1 MQECNSMEKEQS
13 LVPVVGSKN
22 GSQLIIPEEKSE
34 NERKSEEDEF
44 NYDLEG
50 EHSET
55 YSSFSKKRKIL
66 IVFIVTIAGFLGPVS
81 GNIYIPILPMLQEVF
96 HVSETCINATVSVFM
111 AVFALAPL
119 IWAPWADFGG
129 RKALYIESLFFFI
142 LANILLASLPPNIG
156 GLYFLRIV
164 QAFGASSVVSV
175 GAGVIVDIIEGEN
188 RGKAISYF
196 MLGPQLGP
204 ILGPILSSIA
214 SDGSWRWIFGFQAI
228 LGCFVYLMIL
238 FLLPET
244 LRYLVGN
251 GSYYKNRWIVMPKLR
266 QKRIV
271 QDKRFPKPPKPT
283 LKNFYFMLKYKPVLL
298 CSINSGLLFGAF
310 YGMSVTFSRVLD
322 ELYHFS
328 NIEKSISYICP
339 GISLISGSISG
350 GRLSDSLR
358 KRILAQKK
366 EYIPENR
373 FSIQLVGLLISI
385 AGLLGYGWSI
395 QKQTHV
401 SVIFIFT
408 FLGGF
413 GVTWVFVTTT
423 TYLAECTPSQTAT
436 NVAIGNFMRNIA
448 AAISSAIM
456 ARLIRIMGFG
466 WCFTGL
472 ALTEL
477 LCVAIL
483 IVLIIY
489 GPKWRNEFKTSLRK

>member
-1 MQECNSMEKEQS
+1 MQECNSFKKEHEGFS
-13 LVPVVGSKN
+13 EAENKIRN
-22 GSQLIIPEEKSE
+22 QLIIPEEE
-34 NERKSEEDEF
+34 NLDDKNDVEF
-44 NYDLEG
+44 NYDFDG
-50 EHSET
+50 EHDEA

-66 IVFIVTIAGFLGPVS
+66 VVFIVTCAGFLGPVS

-96 HVSETCINATVSVFM
+96 NVSETCINATVSVFM
-111 AVFALAPL
+111 AVFAFAPL

-156 GLYFLRIV
+156 GLFFLRIV

-204 ILGPILSSIA
+204 ILGPILSSMA
-214 SDGSWRWIFGFQAI
+214 SNGSWRWIFGFQAI
-228 LGCFVYLMIL
+228 LGCAVYLMIL
-238 FLLPET
+238 FFLPET

-251 GSYYKNRWIVMPKLR
+251 GSHYKNGWLVMPKLR
-266 QKRIV
+266 QQRLT
-271 QDKRFPKPPKPT
+271 QDNERFPRPPKPT

-322 ELYHFS
+322 ERYHFS
-328 NIEKSISYICP
+328 NVEKSISYICP

-358 KRILAQKK
+358 HRISAKKK

-373 FSIQLVGLLISI
+373 FSIQVVGLLISI

-395 QKQTHV
+395 QKHTHV
-401 SVIFIFT
+401 SVVFIFT

-423 TYLAECTPSQTAT
+423 TYLAECTASQTAT

-456 ARLIRIMGFG
+456 SRLIRLMGFG

-472 ALTEL
+472 AFTEL
-477 LCVAIL
+477 LCVVIVV
-483 IVLIIY
+483 VLIIY
-489 GPKWRNEFKTSLRK
+489 GPKWRNEFRLSLRK